1 MRVTLR
7 EIAKVADLSVST
19 TSRALNGH
27 PAISLDTT
35 SRIQNIAAKLHYKA
49 VKSHKRM
56 NRANPLFG
64 RNIAV
69 LTLGMHRT
77 LSALPAVAS
86 AIHGVEDALTQAG
99 ASVQLAHVPDL
110 QQMPLGLPIG
120 RLDGVML
127 VGAMQGTLVAD
138 SHAPILTELRKLP
151 TVWILGRPA
160 GCWGDAVVAN
170 DYVVGAMAAEHLAQK
185 GHQLL
190 AFINPKPDH
199 LFFMRREDGIIS
211 AARRL
216 GIEVQSYCES
226 PPGGWSLPLKP
237 PLAVET
243 VQKLVDRVLA
253 SIPQPTAIFAAADS
267 IAAQVYRALAVRG
280 LQVGRDISVISANN
294 DQALIAALHPHLT
307 TLDVHAHET
316 GRQAVRHL
324 GMRLMSSSKSVSSD
338 VELMVEPT
346 LVEGE
351 SVVDLRTKSSTT

>member
-19 TSRALNGH
+19 ASRALNGH
-27 PAISLDTT
+27 PAISFDT
-35 SRIQNIAAKLHYKA
+35 SNLVQDVAAKLHYKG

-86 AIHGVEDALTQAG
+86 AIHGVEDALTHAG

-110 QQMPLGLPIG
+110 QQIPLGLPLD

-138 SHAPILTELRKLP
+138 SRGPILAELKKLP

-170 DYVVGAMAAEHLAQK
+170 DYAVGGMAAEYLARK
-185 GHQLL
+185 GHKLL
-190 AFINPKPDH
+190 AFVNPKPDH
-199 LFFMRREDGIIS
+199 LFFMRREDGFLS

-216 GIEVQSYCES
+216 GVEALSYCES
-226 PPGGWSLPLKP
+226 PPEGWSLPLKP

-243 VQKLVDRVLA
+243 VQTLVDRVLA
-253 SIPQPTAIFAAADS
+253 STPRPTAIFAAADS
-267 IAAQVYRALAVRG
+267 IAAQVYRALSVRG
-280 LQVGRDISVISANN
+280 LQVGRDMSVISANN
-294 DQALIAALHPHLT
+294 DQALITALHPHLT
-307 TLDVHAHET
+307 TLDVHAHEA
-316 GRQAVRHL
+316 GRQAVRHM
-324 GMRLMSSSKSVSSD
+324 GMRLMSSSGKSTSD

-351 SVVDLRTKSSTT
+351 SVEDLRTNASAK

>member
-7 EIAKVADLSVST
+7 EIARVADLSVST

-27 PAISLDTT
+27 PAISTDTT
-35 SRIQNIAAKLHYKA
+35 SKIQKIAAKLHYKG
-49 VKSHKRM
+49 VKSHKKI

-64 RNIAV
+64 RQIGV

-77 LSALPAVAS
+77 LTTLPAVAS
-86 AIHGVEDALTQAG
+86 CLHGVEEALTYSG
-99 ASVQLAHVPDL
+99 ASVHLAHVPDL
-110 QQMPLGLPIG
+110 KEMPTGLPFDQ
-120 RLDGVML
+120 LDGVML
-127 VGAMQGTLVAD
+127 VGAMQGTLIAD
-138 SHAPILTELRKLP
+138 SRAPILAELRKLP
-151 TVWILGRPA
+151 TIWVLGRPA

-170 DYVVGAMAAEHLAQK
+170 DYAVGGMAAEHLAQK
-185 GHQLL
+185 GHKLL
-190 AFINPKPDH
+190 AFVNPKPDH
-199 LFFMRREDGIIS
+199 LFFMRREDGFLS

-216 GIEVQSYCES
+216 GVEAKSYCES
-226 PPGGWSLPLKP
+226 PLGGWSLPLKP

-243 VQKLVDRVLA
+243 VQALVDRVLA
-253 SIPQPTAIFAAADS
+253 SSPRPTAIFAAADS
-267 IAAQVYRALAVRG
+267 IAAQVYRALSVRG
-280 LQVGRDISVISANN
+280 LQVGRDMSVISANN

-324 GMRLMSSSKSVSSD
+324 AMRLMSSSKNVSSD

-351 SVVDLRTKSSTT
+351 SVEDLRTNTSAT